1 MDKRRF
7 SPVRLILLFILAA
20 GAFAAVWFLVPEMIR
35 THNDTAGLGITQPD
49 ADLAEDLKNLVL
61 NRKKIVYSLDG
72 TGSANVKLLVAMEEE
87 RRIAEEQERAQREAE
102 EEEARLHAEPFT
114 IAFAGDI
121 LFDPYY
127 AVGQTMA
134 ANGGFAACLD
144 EQTLDAMRSADMMV
158 INNEFPYTQN
168 GAPLEGKTYTFHAPP
183 YTAAWLADAGV
194 DLAALANNH
203 IFDYGEQ
210 GFLETLDTLDNAG
223 IPYFGAGRNIEEAS
237 RIVYYTVGRMTVALL
252 NCTQIERYPN
262 SETRAA
268 DENRGGVFKCLDP
281 SLMYSRVRE
290 AKENADFVIVF
301 IHWGTEKESMADQL
315 QRDQAAGLAQAGA
328 DLVVGAHPHRI
339 QGVEYYGSTPVAYSI
354 GNFLFTSYT
363 LDVSLLEV
371 TLDPDT
377 QSMVSLRMIP
387 MQQVNS
393 RVRFLEGAEKERFIQ
408 ELRQISSGVNIDGD
422 GYISKQ
428 Y

>member
-1 MDKRRF
+1 MKKR
-7 SPVRLILLFILAA
+7 PVSLIRIILILILAA

-35 THNDTAGLGITQPD
+35 AHNDTAGLGMVPVER
-49 ADLAEDLKNLVL
+49 DLAEDLKDLVL
-61 NRKKIVYSLDG
+61 NRKKIVYSLNSS
-72 TGSANVKLLVAMEEE
+72 GSADVKLLVAMEEE
-87 RRIAEEQERAQREAE
+87 RRIAEEQERARREAE

-144 EQTLDAMRSADMMV
+144 EQTLDTMRSADMMV

-183 YTAAWLADAGV
+183 YTAAWLADAGI

-210 GFLETLDTLDNAG
+210 GFLDTLDALDSAG
-223 IPYFGAGRNIEEAS
+223 IPYFGAGRDIEEAS

-252 NCTQIERYPN
+252 NCTQIEKYPN

-268 DENRGGVFKCLDP
+268 DDSRGGVFKCLDP

-290 AKENADFVIVF
+290 ARENADFVIVF

-315 QRDQAAGLAQAGA
+315 QREQAAGLAQAGA
-328 DLVVGAHPHRI
+328 DLVVGAHPHRV
-339 QGVEYYGSTPVAYSI
+339 QGVEYYGDTPVAYSI

-377 QSMVSLRMIP
+377 QSMLSLRMIP

-393 RVRFLEGAEKERFIQ
+393 RVRTLDGTEKERFIR
-408 ELRQISSGVNIDGD
+408 ELREISRGALIDED

-428 Y
+428 

>member
-1 MDKRRF
+1 MKKR
-7 SPVRLILLFILAA
+7 PVSLIRIILILILAA

-35 THNDTAGLGITQPD
+35 AHNDTAGLGMVPVER
-49 ADLAEDLKNLVL
+49 DLAEDLKDLVL
-61 NRKKIVYSLDG
+61 NRKKIVYSLNSS
-72 TGSANVKLLVAMEEE
+72 GSADVKLLVAMEEE
-87 RRIAEEQERAQREAE
+87 RRIAEEQERARREAE

-144 EQTLDAMRSADMMV
+144 EQTLDTMRSADMMV

-183 YTAAWLADAGV
+183 YTAAWLADAGI

-210 GFLETLDTLDNAG
+210 GFLDTLDALDSAG
-223 IPYFGAGRNIEEAS
+223 IPYFGAGRDIEEAS

-252 NCTQIERYPN
+252 NCTQIEKYPN

-268 DENRGGVFKCLDP
+268 DDSRGGVFKCLDP

-290 AKENADFVIVF
+290 ARENADFVIVF

-315 QRDQAAGLAQAGA
+315 QREQAAGLAQAGA
-328 DLVVGAHPHRI
+328 DLVVGAHPHRV
-339 QGVEYYGSTPVAYSI
+339 QGVEYYGDTPVAYSI

-377 QSMVSLRMIP
+377 QSMLSLRMIP

-393 RVRFLEGAEKERFIQ
+393 RVRTLDGTEKERFIR
-408 ELRQISSGVNIDGD
+408 ELREISRGAVIDED

-428 Y
+428 

>member
-1 MDKRRF
+1 MKKR
-7 SPVRLILLFILAA
+7 PVSLIRIILILILAA

-35 THNDTAGLGITQPD
+35 AHNDTAGLGMVPVER
-49 ADLAEDLKNLVL
+49 DLAEDLKDLVL
-61 NRKKIVYSLDG
+61 NRKKIVYSLNSS
-72 TGSANVKLLVAMEEE
+72 GSADVKLLVAMEEE
-87 RRIAEEQERAQREAE
+87 RRIAEEQERARREAE

-144 EQTLDAMRSADMMV
+144 EQTLDTMRSADMMV

-183 YTAAWLADAGV
+183 YTAAWLADAGI

-210 GFLETLDTLDNAG
+210 GFLDTLDALDSAG
-223 IPYFGAGRNIEEAS
+223 IPYFGAGRDIEEAS

-252 NCTQIERYPN
+252 NCTQIEKYPN

-268 DENRGGVFKCLDP
+268 DDSRGGVFKCLDP

-290 AKENADFVIVF
+290 ARENADFVIIF

-315 QRDQAAGLAQAGA
+315 QREQAAGLAQAGA
-328 DLVVGAHPHRI
+328 DLVVGAHPHRV
-339 QGVEYYGSTPVAYSI
+339 QGVEYYGDTPVAYSI

-377 QSMVSLRMIP
+377 QSMLSLRMIP

-393 RVRFLEGAEKERFIQ
+393 RVRTLEGTEKERFIR
-408 ELRQISSGVNIDGD
+408 ELREISRGALIDED

-428 Y
+428 